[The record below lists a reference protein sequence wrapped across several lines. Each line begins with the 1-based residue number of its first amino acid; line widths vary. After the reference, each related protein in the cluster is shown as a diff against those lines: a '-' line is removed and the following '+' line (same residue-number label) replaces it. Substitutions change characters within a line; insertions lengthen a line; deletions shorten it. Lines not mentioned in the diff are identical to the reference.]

1 MMASEEQAIE
11 QVDGEEDAEEQG
23 LQEVKEI
30 PHATPIAAGMQP
42 PYDEDF
48 NPFSEAGM
56 QVEKI
61 LFLSLSLS
69 PSLSTTCPSFS
80 LSLSFYCANKYRLYT
95 VLHA

>member
-1 MMASEEQAIE
+1 MMASEEQAME
-11 QVDGEEDAEEQG
+11 QVDGEEGAEEQG

-69 PSLSTTCPSFS
+69 
-80 LSLSFYCANKYRLYT
+80 LSLPLSLPPFRRRDRRLDGNRDRVTRDIY
-95 VLHA
+95 L